1 MLVLVVLYAFAVIGL
16 MAILGYIGVEFK
28 GTLADEPLPAEL
40 PLVSTV
46 VPARNE
52 ERNIGRCASGI
63 VHQTYEHLEMIFVDD
78 DSEDRTGEILGRY
91 AKDEPRLKVINTG
104 GKPTNWN
111 GKQWACHS
119 GAAASTGDWLC
130 FMDADTY
137 AEPELIERTISFAV
151 ANHIDMLSMQPWYE
165 MQGLWERIVLPFLP
179 WLLLI
184 FPPNRVNDPSTSLAM
199 ANGQFILIRRDVYED
214 IGGHEAIKQR
224 MMDDFSL
231 AEVVKGAGH
240 RIHVVDG
247 SDMMRVR
254 LYHNLKEIRSGAIK
268 AAVEISGGWGP
279 SIAGLFVMLLVN
291 VLPVILWLITY
302 VAGAPADIVLIL
314 GTVVA
319 IQLVFYGGIRIMGFR
334 MPPWTAITYPIGALI
349 VCAILAEGMYLV
361 ASRKEIKWKGRAV
374 AGAPELDLPV
384 KPGE

>member
-16 MAILGYIGVEFK
+16 IAILGYIGVQFK
-28 GTLADEPLPAEL
+28 GTLTDAPFPAEP

-63 VHQTYEHLEMIFVDD
+63 VQQTYDRLEMIFVDD
-78 DSEDRTGEILGRY
+78 DSEDRTGEILEGY
-91 AKDEPRLKVINTG
+91 AKDESRMKVINTG
-104 GKPTNWN
+104 GKPPDWN

-119 GAAASTGDWLC
+119 GAEVSTGDWLC

-137 AEPELIERTISFAV
+137 AEPELIEKTVSFAV

-184 FPPNRVNDPSTSLAM
+184 FPPNRVNDSSTDLAM

-214 IGGHEAIKQR
+214 TGGHEAIKQR

-231 AEVVKGAGH
+231 AELVKGAGY

-247 SDMMRVR
+247 SDVMRVR

-279 SIAGLFVMLLVN
+279 SIAGLIVMLLVN
-291 VLPVILWLITY
+291 VLPVFLWGFAY
-302 VAGAPADIVLIL
+302 FAGVPEDIVLIL

-319 IQLVFYGGIRIMGFR
+319 IQLLFYGGIRIMGFR
-334 MPPWTAITYPIGALI
+334 MPPWTAITYPLGALI

-361 ASRKEIKWKGRAV
+361 ASKKDIQWKGRSV
-374 AGAPELDLPV
+374 AGAPDLEMPV
-384 KPGE
+384 KPGK